1 MLLGG
6 DGIRQLGSNDE
17 EVSRIMEMTGSQ
29 AMLGERPRE
38 IRTDTD
44 GEKEGKGGTE
54 EKTRDGGGHIWR

>member
-38 IRTDTD
+38 ILGGRERLGREKS
-44 GEKEGKGGTE
+44 GEVTSWMLGG
-54 EKTRDGGGHIWR
+54 